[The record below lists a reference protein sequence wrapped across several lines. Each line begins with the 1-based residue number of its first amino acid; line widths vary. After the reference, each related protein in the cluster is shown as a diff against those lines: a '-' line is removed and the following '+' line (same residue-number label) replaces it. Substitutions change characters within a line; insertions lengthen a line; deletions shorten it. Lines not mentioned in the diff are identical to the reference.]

1 MRYKKNRYG
10 SYILSSKDGNEFT
23 VTQREYKEIQTL
35 TKRANQRRV
44 DKAHRYYDTLVD
56 SNMMV
61 GKDYDSYMELLRE
74 KGFIT
79 EKYTSS
85 LKQFSSK
92 EDVKEHLK
100 ELREVTRRGYGNN
113 RVDDIRYKMIEQIN
127 EEYGLVGSSLAHRIE
142 KMSDGE
148 LLGIYLLA
156 DKDIVGSLFYLTK
169 GDDAID
175 QVNKSNTYIDTLL
188 VGSTASKKDMKEY
201 KKGFKNY
208 KARQKRKKEK
218 RGW

>member
-1 MRYKKNRYG
+1 MRYKKNSYG
-10 SYILSSKDGNEFT
+10 SYILTNKDGNEFT
-23 VTQREYKEIQTL
+23 VTQKEYKELQTL
-35 TKRANQRRV
+35 VKRANQRRV

-61 GKDYDSYMELLRE
+61 GKDYDSYMEVLRE

-79 EKYTSS
+79 EKYSTS
-85 LKQFSSK
+85 LQQFKSK
-92 EDVKEHLK
+92 EDVTELLK
-100 ELREVTRRGYGNN
+100 ELRAVTKKGYGNN

-156 DKDIVGSLFYLTK
+156 DKDIVGSLFYLST
-169 GDDAID
+169 GVEPID

-188 VGSTASKKDMKEY
+188 EGSVASKKDMKEF

-208 KARQKRKKEK
+208 KARQKRKRQK